1 MNWLRKKVIKW
12 VREDWNNENRKLRG
26 RNALIGYPDY
36 PDEPEP
42 ALARS
47 REYQTPEVPGMDIR
61 VQNVNGG
68 MIVSITR
75 FNQFSDRVD
84 YPRAQVYLLREE
96 ENIGE
101 ALAKIITQESLRG

>member
-12 VREDWNNENRKLRG
+12 VREDWNNENVKLRG
-26 RNALIGYPDY
+26 RNTLIGYPN
-36 PDEPEP
+36 EPEVVK
-42 ALARS
+42 S
-47 REYQTPEVPGMDIR
+47 REYQHPEVPGMDIR

-75 FNQFSDRVD
+75 FNTYSDRVD
-84 YPRAQVYLLREE
+84 HPRAQVYLLREE

>member
-12 VREDWNNENRKLRG
+12 VREDWDNERFKNRSRS
-26 RNALIGYPDY
+26 NLIGYPD
-36 PDEPEP
+36 EPVKT
-42 ALARS
+42 S
-47 REYQTPEVPGMDIR
+47 GVREYQHPEVPGMDIR

-75 FNQFSDRVD
+75 FNTYSDRVD
-84 YPRAQVYLLREE
+84 HPRAQVYLLREE
-96 ENIGE
+96 DHIGE

>member
-26 RNALIGYPDY
+26 RNALIGYPD
-36 PDEPEP
+36 DPEP
-42 ALARS
+42 VKS

-84 YPRAQVYLLREE
+84 YPRAQVYLLRDEDH
-96 ENIGE
+96 IGE

>member
-12 VREDWNNENRKLRG
+12 VREDWENEGSKKRSRSN
-26 RNALIGYPDY
+26 LIGY

-42 ALARS
+42 VLR

-61 VQNVNGG
+61 VQNVTGG

-75 FNQFSDRVD
+75 FNNYSDRVD

-96 ENIGE
+96 ENLGE

>member
-12 VREDWNNENRKLRG
+12 VREDWDNENLKIRG
-26 RNALIGYPDY
+26 RNTLIGYPN
-36 PDEPEP
+36 EPEP
-42 ALARS
+42 VLARS
-47 REYQTPEVPGMDIR
+47 REYQHPEVPGMDIR

-75 FNQFSDRVD
+75 FNQYKDTLD

-96 ENIGE
+96 EHLGE

>member
-12 VREDWNNENRKLRG
+12 VREDWENEGSKKRG
-26 RNALIGYPDY
+26 RGALIGYPN
-36 PDEPEP
+36 EPRPEVVGG
-42 ALARS
+42 
-47 REYQTPEVPGMDIR
+47 REYQAPEVPGMDIR
-61 VQNVNGG
+61 VQNVTGG

-75 FNQFSDRVD
+75 FNNYADRVD

-96 ENIGE
+96 ENLGE